1 MNQLNETGFLE
12 NITYDEIHV
21 GQTARIVRTLTL
33 QDIQAFAAVS
43 GDTNPAH
50 MDQEYASRTHFHDVI
65 GHGMWS
71 GALISS
77 VLGTEFPGPGTIYL
91 DQSLHFKRPVK
102 IGDTLAVVIKVASKN
117 DQKKSVEFDCEV
129 TNQNEQV
136 VVLGK
141 ANVLAPTEKIRTPK
155 LEAPQIHVFDPDV
168 RFRNLLAM
176 GSGMEAVVCGVVHP
190 CDGESLQGAIEAAA
204 RGLIKPVLIAPKEKL
219 YEVANQYQLDI
230 TPFDIVDV
238 PHSHAAAEVAAQL
251 AAQKK
256 VEALMKGSLH
266 TDELM
271 HAVISNRDLRTKRRL
286 SHIFRF
292 EVPLYNKPIL
302 ISDAAL
308 NIRPDLMQK
317 VDIVQNAIDLSQI
330 MGRLNPK
337 VAILSAVETVNPE
350 IPSTLDA
357 AALCKM
363 ADRGQ
368 IQGGR
373 LDGPLAFD
381 NAISP
386 HAADIKK
393 IKSSVAGEAEIL
405 IVPDLESG
413 NMLSKQLEYL
423 AGAIGCGVVLGCKVP
438 IALTSRA
445 DGPTVRMA
453 SALLAKLIAHH
464 YRVHRP

>member
-1 MNQLNETGFLE
+1 
-12 NITYDEIHV
+12 
-21 GQTARIVRTLTL
+21 
-33 QDIQAFAAVS
+33 
-43 GDTNPAH
+43 
-50 MDQEYASRTHFHDVI
+50 
-65 GHGMWS
+65 
-71 GALISS
+71 
-77 VLGTEFPGPGTIYL
+77 
-91 DQSLHFKRPVK
+91 
-102 IGDTLAVVIKVASKN
+102 
-117 DQKKSVEFDCEV
+117 
-129 TNQNEQV
+129 
-136 VVLGK
+136 
-141 ANVLAPTEKIRTPK
+141 
-155 LEAPQIHVFDPDV
+155 
-168 RFRNLLAM
+168 
-176 GSGMEAVVCGVVHP
+176 
-190 CDGESLQGAIEAAA
+190 
-204 RGLIKPVLIAPKEKL
+204 
-219 YEVANQYQLDI
+219 
-230 TPFDIVDV
+230 
-238 PHSHAAAEVAAQL
+238 
-251 AAQKK
+251 
-256 VEALMKGSLH
+256 
-266 TDELM
+266 
-271 HAVISNRDLRTKRRL
+271 
-286 SHIFRF
+286 
-292 EVPLYNKPIL
+292 
-302 ISDAAL
+302 
-308 NIRPDLMQK
+308 MQK

-393 IKSSVAGEAEIL
+393 IKSTVAGEAEIL

>member
-1 MNQLNETGFLE
+1 
-12 NITYDEIHV
+12 
-21 GQTARIVRTLTL
+21 
-33 QDIQAFAAVS
+33 
-43 GDTNPAH
+43 
-50 MDQEYASRTHFHDVI
+50 
-65 GHGMWS
+65 
-71 GALISS
+71 
-77 VLGTEFPGPGTIYL
+77 
-91 DQSLHFKRPVK
+91 
-102 IGDTLAVVIKVASKN
+102 
-117 DQKKSVEFDCEV
+117 V

-393 IKSSVAGEAEIL
+393 IKSTVAGEAEIL